1 MKPIKLTVADNWQE
15 LDQLEKSGVLPGEL
29 ARHLK
34 SLIGCHLKNMIHPT
48 VSAEILRLAKTHVKE
63 GILITDEEH
72 CFEQLY
78 DLVLFQGSEQAR
90 PFFHLI
96 PKYPHGR
103 FRYLD
108 EI

>member
-1 MKPIKLTVADNWQE
+1 MNPIKLTVANHWQE
-15 LDQLEKSGVLPGEL
+15 LDEMEKNGDLPGEL

-34 SLIGCHLKNMIHPT
+34 QLIGCHLKQMIHPA
-48 VSAEILRLAKTHVKE
+48 VSAEILRLAKAHLKA
-63 GILITDEEH
+63 GILITDEKR

-78 DLVLFQGSEQAR
+78 EIVLFQGDEQAR
-90 PFFHLI
+90 LFFHLI